1 MVFFMLTLQINLSAQ
16 GTKLRILSL
25 RQNFFFVKVVGAN
38 VLLLVEEEVDVNRS
52 NNFGYLF
59 SAKLVDHRYRIFS
72 VDICGTI
79 QNSNVGG
86 IRIKFW

>member
-38 VLLLVEEEVDVNRS
+38 VLLLVEEEVDVELR
-52 NNFGYLF
+52 F
-59 SAKLVDHRYRIFS
+59 S
-72 VDICGTI
+72 
-79 QNSNVGG
+79 
-86 IRIKFW
+86 